1 MRGDIERLRIP
12 LRFTAL
18 TVATSRC
25 CVPSKHHLNF
35 KTAAPAPPFHTSR
48 QTVSITLMAQQNNNR
63 NSNSPHLSNNNS
75 HLQNGSAPPSPSMSG
90 SQQPQQGGQRPSG
103 YPSPTNGNYPSPSMS
118 NAQYYPPPNQPQ
130 APEPYRASS
139 TGSNNSMSLPSMR
152 LIDQQSQQQQQ
163 QQNMGSGLPPPVAH
177 MGGPYYHNQGQT
189 LPHPSHQYANVT
201 SDPSGQMRYALPVS
215 ADSRVMSGGRHK
227 KVSISLIL
235 RAGFI
240 FANADAPAG
249 CKGDQTQNQDR
260 LPYMP
265 EA

>member
-1 MRGDIERLRIP
+1 
-12 LRFTAL
+12 
-18 TVATSRC
+18 
-25 CVPSKHHLNF
+25 
-35 KTAAPAPPFHTSR
+35 
-48 QTVSITLMAQQNNNR
+48 MAQQNNNR

-163 QQNMGSGLPPPVAH
+163 NMGSGLPPPVAH

-227 KVSISLIL
+227 KVSIPLIL
-235 RAGFI
+235 RACFI